1 MSNSTATAGYDRI
14 TAVAAVVSV
23 VLSAL
28 AVVVTLHVAYV
39 QDKSSQ
45 QQNQYSHALGYADIY
60 FSEPITTA
68 RETVDALY
76 LGAYDRIVKSSDPN
90 AEVAALLVTSQ
101 QQLTFDRLMAMYEQ
115 IAACANTAVCSSD
128 VTGQLYGRDIQA
140 LYENWYGEIAARRKL
155 LRANDYGCQ
164 IAKYLGRPYPPP
176 GCN

>member
-1 MSNSTATAGYDRI
+1 MSNSTAVVGYDRI

-39 QDKSSQ
+39 QDKAAQ

-60 FSEPITTA
+60 FSEPITSA
-68 RETVDALY
+68 RESVDALY
-76 LGAYDRIVKSSDPN
+76 LGAYDRIIKSADPN
-90 AEVAALLVTSQ
+90 AAVAALFATSQ

-115 IAACANTAVCSSD
+115 IAACANTAVCSSE
-128 VTGQLYGRDIQA
+128 VTSQLYGRDIQA

-176 GCN
+176 GCT